1 MAHPS
6 DRGDPINQGAG
17 RDPDPPPRRGGYS
30 LISSQLHD
38 AAQDLGELT
47 DLLTAD
53 LAAGRDSDA
62 PGPHPDPDAGQSGKE
77 R

>member
-6 DRGDPINQGAG
+6 DRSDPINQGAG
-17 RDPDPPPRRGGYS
+17 RDPDYPPRRGGYS
-30 LISSQLHD
+30 LISSQLHG

-47 DLLTAD
+47 DLLTAGLTAD
-53 LAAGRDSDA
+53 RDSDV
-62 PGPHPDPDAGQSGKE
+62 PGPHPDPDAGQGGNE